1 MISSVAK
8 FVEIFFLSRNIS
20 LSHTL
25 QKYFSFTHTSEIF
38 VELSRETF
46 YKFSFYN
53 TNDIP
58 KSIIAL
64 DIYSQFNVSIFCLRK
79 KLFNNKQNNNN
90 NNTEQ
95 IVKRVDFIFKIA

>member
-58 KSIIAL
+58 KSIMLWIFTPNL
-64 DIYSQFNVSIFCLRK
+64 MTRSWRSLNGHDI
-79 KLFNNKQNNNN
+79 
-90 NNTEQ
+90 T
-95 IVKRVDFIFKIA
+95 